1 MSCLRMQGS
10 LIVITESS

>member
-10 LIVITESS
+10 LTVI